1 MSSPR
6 NKTTIF
12 AAVIAIAIAVVTFAG
27 LAYFGLSGERGEGL
41 PVKGGYYLQE
51 SASPVMD
58 DVISVYNAIY
68 YLISAIVA
76 FVLAL
81 MVFIMIR
88 FREKANPV
96 PSKTSHNTFI
106 EVVWTVV
113 PVIILIVIAIPSLNL
128 LYKQDVVKDTEVT
141 IKAVGNTWNWE
152 YSYPDHDNIDSFVA
166 NPLDA
171 TQSKEAGKPY
181 LFATDAAVVV
191 PVDTN
196 VKVIVTS
203 VNNMHAWTVP
213 SFGIKMDAVP
223 GIINETWF
231 RAKRTGTFYG
241 QCSEICGIKHYYMPI
256 EVEVVSKADYAR
268 WVANGGSFDNSLAE
282 NSTASALSAAP
293 K

>member
-1 MSSPR
+1 M
-6 NKTTIF
+6 
-12 AAVIAIAIAVVTFAG
+12 
-27 LAYFGLSGERGEGL
+27 
-41 PVKGGYYLQE
+41 
-51 SASPVMD
+51 
-58 DVISVYNAIY
+58 
-68 YLISAIVA
+68 A

-96 PSKTSHNTFI
+96 PSKTSHNTLI
-106 EVVWTVV
+106 EIIWTVV
-113 PVIILIVIAIPSLNL
+113 PIIILIVIAVPSINL
-128 LYKQDVVKDTEVT
+128 LYKQDVIRDTEVT

-152 YSYPDHDNIDSFVA
+152 YSYPDHENIDSFVA
-166 NPLDA
+166 NPLDK

-181 LFATDAAVVV
+181 LLATDAAVVV
-191 PVDTN
+191 PVNTN
-196 VKVIVTS
+196 VKVLVTS
-203 VNNMHAWTVP
+203 VNNMHAWTIP

-231 RAKRTGTFYG
+231 NANRTGTFYG

-282 NSTASALSAAP
+282 NSAASATSAAP